1 MFEEEEGLRADARAN
16 RDRILEVARTAF
28 AVSPDA
34 SLNSIAKAAGVG
46 PGTLYRHFPS
56 REALVLALYRKEIE
70 ELVDLA
76 PRLIAENPPLVAF
89 RIWCDRLADYARIK
103 HGIAKVIH
111 TQTYRDLNQIN
122 LPIVCAIEHLLQACQ
137 RSGDFRTDVDSG
149 DVLML
154 LSFIWH
160 ISPGVAG
167 SSRASKLLDITMEGL
182 KNCRTQHESRE

>member
-1 MFEEEEGLRADARAN
+1 MFEKEEVLRADARAN

-46 PGTLYRHFPS
+46 PGTLYRHFPN
-56 REALVLALYRKEIE
+56 REALVLALYRKEIA

-76 PRLIAENPPLVAF
+76 PTLTAEHPPLVAF

-103 HGIAKVIH
+103 HGIAEAIH

-122 LPIVCAIEHLLQACQ
+122 LPVVGAIEHLLQACQ
-137 RSGDFRTDVDSG
+137 KSGDFRTDVDSG
-149 DVLML
+149 DILML

-160 ISPGVAG
+160 IRPGVAG
-167 SSRASKLLDITMEGL
+167 EYQAAKLLNVALDGL
-182 KNCRTQHESRE
+182 KVCHTEQESQK